1 MDKFTTIINPIVNP
15 ITNNP
20 FVLGPQGPYET
31 ENEAI
36 ENLSAFYKDI
46 HSIPR
51 GQQVVIQGDIYV
63 WNAGLH
69 RLAYENEIVTPPN
82 DTPVNEGLSTSAKI
96 ALIECLQSMAFATD
110 KGANK
115 IDKLMK
121 ALNITKDDFL
131 IDGYVK
137 DGLVFYLDANSVS
150 AGDTTWSSKVGDYTF
165 TNTKQHPNYNAPFGF
180 VKQDN
185 GVLFNGNFAWL
196 SPLTELT
203 DMFLTTSNGTLEV
216 VFKHLDNTNK
226 AESIFVT
233 YNGDNQLEFIKGL
246 WYRGSTGAYI
256 CKLQKHYKTGLIGF
270 YNDKCLTPTTVSV
283 TYDNAQASS
292 YVQAV
297 KKEFSAS
304 GGTMPASYYCIGG
317 RATGNTADDFYFMN
331 GIVYSIRYYN
341 RCLTDEE
348 IAANMRADSVNYN
361 L

>member
-20 FVLGPQGPYET
+20 FVLGPQGPYEHKD
-31 ENEAI
+31 EAMTA
-36 ENLSAFYKDI
+36 LSDFYKGI

-63 WNAGLH
+63 WNAGLY

-121 ALNITKDDFL
+121 VLNITKDDFS

-137 DGLVFYLDANSVS
+137 EGLVFYLDANSVS

-165 TNTKQHPNYNAPFGF
+165 TNTEIHPDSHRPSAFA
-180 VKQDN
+180 KQDN

-196 SPLTELT
+196 EQTTALNE
-203 DMFLTTSNGTLEV
+203 MFLASADGTLEV
-216 VFKHLDNTNK
+216 VFKHLDNTNN

-233 YNGDNQLEFIKGL
+233 YNSDYQLKFIKGL
-246 WYRGSTGAYI
+246 WYRGSSGSYV
-256 CKLQKHYKTGLIGF
+256 CKLQKHYKNGIIGF
-270 YNDKCLTPTTVSV
+270 YNDKCLTPTTMSMVYNNSQVSP
-283 TYDNAQASS
+283 
-292 YVQAV
+292 YVQSV
-297 KKEFSAS
+297 KKDFAAS
-304 GGTMPASYYCIGG
+304 GGTLPSSYYCIGG
-317 RATGNTADDFYFMN
+317 RATDNTADNFYFMN
-331 GIVYSIRYYN
+331 GVIYSIRYYN
-341 RCLTDEE
+341 RCLTEEE
-348 IAANMRADSVNYN
+348 IASNMQADSVNYN